1 MIQSHNLDC
10 ISLLVESGYDLNEQ
24 DFFGRTPLHWACIEE
39 KCDIVEYLVSQ
50 GADLTIRTLVGFV
63 LQSYE

>member
-1 MIQSHNLDC
+1 M
-10 ISLLVESGYDLNEQ
+10 ESGYDLNEQ